1 MLFNCS
7 KFNLEHIST
16 VEQVQEFTRYL
27 VEDLKVNIHPD
38 NDFAEYIELNTGKQS
53 FNAEEIIKGNSLMEE
68 CFKVCEV
75 NSISIYDLMSN
86 ILFKH

>member
-16 VEQVQEFTRYL
+16 VEQVQGFTKYL
-27 VEDLKVNIHPD
+27 VDDLKVNIHPV

-53 FNAEEIIKGNSLMEE
+53 FDAEEILRGNSLMEE
-68 CFKVCEV
+68 CFKVCEA